1 MAIFAL
7 PHEILAVILSFLDP
21 QSIIRFGRTCKT
33 AYASTGPQNQILW
46 KSAFLHVFDD
56 PDEAWSMTPGTP
68 PSTNERG
75 FDFHTELSKRFIAL
89 QAVRT
94 RSCGSNDRAE
104 AYIEALLSILDTAK
118 FTPNARDIANGKVP
132 IEDDRYTSLNLQILS
147 NLAEW
152 REGIESL
159 IYDTPSREFSPR
171 PITRSMTVRESERC
185 RTSRASRLHVM
196 YGLTNWERVEHK
208 ARGAARRKVY
218 DWTLIGADNDYAP
231 FLRDGSGKVDWPLLE
246 GVATVMRLNFSKCVD
261 QIAAPEGFCYSLP
274 HRTLVD
280 PTTPEDWA
288 RATGPW
294 LGTYAFLDYA
304 DLWTYN
310 NWEGQAEPR
319 MTLDGEPEDCGD
331 LMRLTLKLDPSIS
344 SDPRLQTKL
353 PISTDLP
360 VLYFSGHSRGYNG
373 MRRLIIAVRGFAC
386 LVPGSREVRWRFLIN
401 YGGQDHWLLEGIQP
415 GGVRSGGIFGIW
427 THCDHEVNTP
437 SGPFCYFPEELCKS
451 TSVVVAAR

>member
-1 MAIFAL
+1 MAIFDL
-7 PHEILAVILSFLDP
+7 PYEILAGILSFLEP
-21 QSIIRFGRTCKT
+21 QSIIRFGRTCK
-33 AYASTGPQNQILW
+33 AASLSIGPQNQILW

-68 PSTNERG
+68 PLTTARG
-75 FDFHTELSKRFIAL
+75 FDFYTELSRRFSAL
-89 QAVRT
+89 QAVRK
-94 RSCGSNDRAE
+94 RSCGSDDRAE
-104 AYIEALLSILDTAK
+104 ANIQALLSILDTAK
-118 FTPNARDIANGKVP
+118 FTLNARDIADGKVP
-132 IEDDRYTSLNLQILS
+132 LEDDRYTSLNLQILS

-152 REGIESL
+152 RQGIESL
-159 IYDTPSREFSPR
+159 INDTPLSSSSR
-171 PITRSMTVRESERC
+171 PITRSMTIHEFEKC
-185 RTSRASRLHVM
+185 RTRGASRLHVM
-196 YGLTNWERVEHK
+196 YGLTNWERVDHK
-208 ARGAARRKVY
+208 PRGAARRKVY
-218 DWTLIGADNDYAP
+218 DWNLIGADNDYAP
-231 FLRDGSGKVDWPLLE
+231 FLRDGSGKVDWSLLE

-261 QIAAPEGFCYSLP
+261 QIAAPEGFCFSLP

-280 PTTPEDWA
+280 PTTPGDWA

-304 DLWTYN
+304 DLWAYN
-310 NWEGQAEPR
+310 HPDEQAEPR
-319 MTLDGEPEDCGD
+319 LTLDDEPEDCGD

-353 PISTDLP
+353 PISTGLP

-401 YGGQDHWLLEGIQP
+401 YGGQDQWLLEGIQP

-427 THCDHEVNTP
+427 THCDHGVHTP

-451 TSVVVAAR
+451 TSVVIAAR